1 MSSSDEDEAR
11 PRLGLGAAK
20 KRKAD
25 AYLGVFGDDD
35 DEAPRR
41 GLGGKR
47 PAKGGNDSKPMAF
60 VSAAAPA
67 PPPPPPAAPPAA
79 PASNADFRAQFL
91 AEPPA
96 PAPAPPRPAFG
107 GRKAAQ
113 PEWMKHTKG
122 VGFKMLEKMGFTGRL
137 GKEEQGVSRHVEVT
151 KRPEGMGLGFAAARG
166 FVEEA
171 KLGANVQLQ
180 RELGHAVPDAAEELL
195 AEEKADEHRAKRR
208 RQFRDAA
215 SMATAVD
222 KLDAAVALN
231 RSSEAARR
239 AAALTAAQ
247 DGAAAVPP
255 ESRLAARL
263 REDLDARLNGEESFL
278 RDADGR
284 IDAERDR
291 RAGLDFDVSTA
302 RDGAA
307 RLRRRADRL
316 ADFDAALAAVEA
328 AAGSGDVAAFK
339 AALERARSRFP
350 EEWAL
355 CGVAAATYDA
365 AAPLARAAFA
375 GWEPLEDPGRAAE
388 VVAALR
394 PEALFDASYD
404 VDAAAPAWRL
414 LLDRVAG
421 AAARAALQR
430 SWAPG
435 GERDGAALALVG
447 ALFPRGGGRD
457 DAFVSA
463 VLAPRLL
470 KLLEAEIARARR
482 GGAPAGRPC
491 APCVAPWLAHL
502 DGDDRSAA
510 SDAAARLLRLEMS
523 RAARDGGDDAADDGF
538 ADDDARG
545 RAGLRAVARAAAK
558 WKPHV
563 DARDW
568 SKMASSNL
576 ARAVADAARGGW
588 VVYPPGQ
595 MEAQDWRPVDALRGL
610 GASLGA
616 RDGDLRAVVL
626 GEIAPRWVSA
636 LRGYLVAEDAPP
648 DPLDVADFY
657 VLWRDRFLG
666 NSITQ
671 LEDDDDAPPP
681 PSEGAAA
688 ACREV
693 LRCGLQMMEVYL
705 ADAKALRRLP
715 APPLAAPSSFERVQ
729 LAAAAA
735 AAPAPAPAP
744 APAAPGWRAAVDGAG
759 FVVFADVVARF
770 AAEHDVVY
778 RPKIGR
784 SHDGKQL
791 YAFGKATMYMD
802 RSVTFVKKPDT
813 GLFKPV
819 PLEELLALA
828 S

>member
-11 PRLGLGAAK
+11 PRLGLGAA

-60 VSAAAPA
+60 
-67 PPPPPPAAPPAA
+67 
-79 PASNADFRAQFL
+79 
-91 AEPPA
+91 
-96 PAPAPPRPAFG
+96 
-107 GRKAAQ
+107 AAQ

-215 SMATAVD
+215 SMATA
-222 KLDAAVALN
+222 
-231 RSSEAARR
+231 
-239 AAALTAAQ
+239 

-307 RLRRRADRL
+307 AAARADRL

-339 AALERARSRFP
+339 AALERARASRVG
-350 EEWAL
+350 AL
-355 CGVAAATYDA
+355 RRAAATHDA

-375 GWEPLEDPGRAAE
+375 GWRPLEDPGRAAE

-414 LLDRVAG
+414 LLDRAL
-421 AAARAALQR
+421 ARAALQR

-470 KLLEAEIARARR
+470 KLLEAEIARC

-510 SDAAARLLRLEMS
+510 SDAARGSCGS
-523 RAARDGGDDAADDGF
+523 R
-538 ADDDARG
+538 
-545 RAGLRAVARAAAK
+545 
-558 WKPHV
+558 
-563 DARDW
+563 
-568 SKMASSNL
+568 
-576 ARAVADAARGGW
+576 
-588 VVYPPGQ
+588 
-595 MEAQDWRPVDALRGL
+595 
-610 GASLGA
+610 
-616 RDGDLRAVVL
+616 
-626 GEIAPRWVSA
+626 
-636 LRGYLVAEDAPP
+636 
-648 DPLDVADFY
+648 
-657 VLWRDRFLG
+657 
-666 NSITQ
+666 
-671 LEDDDDAPPP
+671 
-681 PSEGAAA
+681 
-688 ACREV
+688 
-693 LRCGLQMMEVYL
+693 
-705 ADAKALRRLP
+705 
-715 APPLAAPSSFERVQ
+715 
-729 LAAAAA
+729 
-735 AAPAPAPAP
+735 
-744 APAAPGWRAAVDGAG
+744 
-759 FVVFADVVARF
+759 
-770 AAEHDVVY
+770 
-778 RPKIGR
+778 
-784 SHDGKQL
+784 
-791 YAFGKATMYMD
+791 
-802 RSVTFVKKPDT
+802 
-813 GLFKPV
+813 
-819 PLEELLALA
+819 
-828 S
+828 